1 MKDICPMLVLT
12 QPIRLMFFNH
22 KFYPLNPPS
31 DRPSRPPLRSGPAD
45 AGLTSF
51 QCLAPPPDS
60 RTTPILQ
67 LSLLTF
73 YLSLPSPAVR
83 NPIRSS
89 MVYGESPTT
98 RRVSCPSSLIKFPPR
113 TTGDPLPSSLAVH
126 SETLP
131 ARSRTP

>member
-31 DRPSRPPLRSGPAD
+31 DRPSRAPLRSGPAD
-45 AGLTSF
+45 PGVTSF

-73 YLSLPSPAVR
+73 YLSLLSYVPVR
-83 NPIRSS
+83 AKSN
-89 MVYGESPTT
+89 
-98 RRVSCPSSLIKFPPR
+98 SLIEGIRRKS
-113 TTGDPLPSSLAVH
+113 DHSPS
-126 SETLP
+126 
-131 ARSRTP
+131 